1 MSKKTPFILFKRFIL
16 WLADAFKIIRI
27 HLLPQSLFYRFILI
41 ILLPLIFLQ
50 TVMFIFFYDRHWQTI
65 SKRLAADVAG
75 EIITVADYLTN
86 ANAIN
91 NLNETNQFLSMA
103 SKNLSFKL
111 EFEPKAFIPY
121 QKLNYE
127 DSSAIHLTNELA
139 STQYPI
145 FMDKVKNKNLT
156 IQLQLP
162 NGVLTTTLAQ
172 KRFYSSTVLV
182 FLAWTIGTSI
192 LLFLIAF
199 LFMKNQVRSIEKLA
213 RASELFGTG
222 RDIDFKPTGATEVK
236 KAGFAFLLMRD
247 RIIKY
252 LSERTTMLAGV
263 SHDLRTPLTR
273 MKLQLSMMEKNDT
286 TTDLAEDVKDMEQM
300 LNGYL
305 AFARGEGKETPQ
317 EIKFD
322 NLITQLVEKQKKI
335 NPNISLHIEEE
346 VQICARI
353 NDISRAVLNVLTNA
367 SRYATNTRVK
377 LGVRNKSACLMIDDD
392 GPGIKK
398 EKRADVFKAFYR
410 VETSRNQSTGGIG
423 LGLTITR
430 DIILSHGGDIE
441 LQDSPSGGLRVIILL
456 PLQGQETPLPE
467 KSLFV

>member
-1 MSKKTPFILFKRFIL
+1 MSKRTPFILFKRFIL

-50 TVMFIFFYDRHWQTI
+50 TVMFIFFYDRHWQTV
-65 SKRLAADVAG
+65 SRRLAADVAG
-75 EIITVADYLTN
+75 EIITVANYLSVAKDLTG
-86 ANAIN
+86 ANH
-91 NLNETNQFLSMA
+91 FLEMA

-111 EFEPKAFIPY
+111 NFEPNKFIPY
-121 QKLNYE
+121 QKLNYN
-127 DSSAIHLTNELA
+127 DNSVIHLTNELA
-139 STQYPI
+139 NANYPVHMSSI
-145 FMDKVKNKNLT
+145 KNKNIN
-156 IQLQLP
+156 IQMQLP
-162 NGVLTTTLAQ
+162 NGVLTANIAQ

-182 FLAWTIGTSI
+182 FLGWTIGTSI

-222 RDIDFKPTGATEVK
+222 RDITFKPTGATEVK
-236 KAGFAFLLMRD
+236 KAGIAFLLMRD

-286 TTDLAEDVKDMEQM
+286 TQDLTEDVNDMEQM

-305 AFARGEGKETPQ
+305 AFAKGEGKETPQ
-317 EIKFD
+317 DIKFD
-322 NLITQLVEKQKKI
+322 ELIAQLVEKQRKI
-335 NPNISLHIEEE
+335 NQNITLHIEEE
-346 VQICARI
+346 VQICARL
-353 NDISRAVLNVLTNA
+353 NDISRAISNILTNA
-367 SRYATNTRVK
+367 SRYASHTRVT
-377 LGVRNKSACLMIDDD
+377 LGIRSKTACLMIDDD
-392 GPGIKK
+392 GPGIAK
-398 EKRADVFKAFYR
+398 EKRSDVFKAFYR
-410 VETSRNQSTGGIG
+410 VESSRNKSTGGIG

-430 DIILSHGGDIE
+430 DIVLSHGGDIE
-441 LQDSPSGGLRVIILL
+441 LTDSPFGGLRVIILL
-456 PLQGQETPLPE
+456 PLAGQETPFPE
-467 KSLFV
+467 KSLFI